1 MRKVM
6 GWLVVG
12 AAVAAATG
20 IPTRSFA
27 KDKMSTHQQTP
38 QRTRR
43 KQGKNEGEE
52 KTKPY
57 PFVIQ
62 VDADSDAKSK
72 GIRQGDELIRFD
84 NEETT
89 NGLTHIFDR
98 VNKMR
103 PGSDV
108 GLWIRRGSQTLQ
120 FQVRVPKDPGAA
132 GSDKPSD
139 KSTKETKSK
148 DKDKDKN
155 SDDQASTDDKKN
167 SKKKKSPVIIKP
179 IPSGDQQ

>member
-27 KDKMSTHQQTP
+27 KEKKSTLLLAP
-38 QRTRR
+38 QRA
-43 KQGKNEGEE
+43 GWMLGMYVGEE

-89 NGLTHIFDR
+89 NGLNHIFDR

-132 GSDKPSD
+132 GSDKPAD
-139 KSTKETKSK
+139 KSTKEAKGKDAK
-148 DKDKDKN
+148 DKG
-155 SDDQASTDDKKN
+155 SDDQASTDDKKT
-167 SKKKKSPVIIKP
+167 SKKKKAPVIIKP